1 MKKKRKTI
9 LIKIPYWLAL
19 CIVFVD
25 RYTVT
30 LVLVLWKPAIWG
42 AKYLVPIISLP
53 IFVVASPLLIYTN
66 NSLSKWSLSSKYS
79 FSQNNTCSPCS
90 HSVHLTDKKGTP
102 YFIKKELLI
111 WSNSWFQCPS
121 NQEFAPY
128 FKTELLFSKL
138 LFSKLLFSTRTLYP
152 LKILVW
158 RYNDERSLSNFN

>member
-1 MKKKRKTI
+1 MKRKTI

-30 LVLVLWKPAIWG
+30 LVLVLWKPAIRG

-102 YFIKKELLI
+102 YFIKKGTPYLKQLLI
-111 WSNSWFQCPS
+111 SMSLQSGVRSLFQDRTP
-121 NQEFAPY
+121 F
-128 FKTELLFSKL
+128 FKTPFFNK
-138 LFSKLLFSTRTLYP
+138 
-152 LKILVW
+152 
-158 RYNDERSLSNFN
+158 NSLSFKNFGLEI